1 MRGSMRKGLEIKHLT
16 VATKDGRQIIKDISL
31 HFSDQTNYALLGHN
45 GCGKTT
51 LVSAIMGSP
60 EYQVISGQI
69 RLDGAEITDLPP
81 NERAK
86 LGIFL
91 AMQSPIETPISYSNF
106 LRSVLANIDTS
117 ERNFFDVL
125 DELKQDASRLGF
137 DDFDPKRQLNAGFSG
152 GEKKKSEI
160 LQMLAIRP
168 RFALLDEPDSG
179 LDRDSVSRLAERL
192 LAIDYPTSLIVISH
206 HDHLLNELKPAV
218 TYNLEEL

>member
-1 MRGSMRKGLEIKHLT
+1 MRKGLEIKHLT
-16 VATKDGRQIIKDISL
+16 VATKDGKQIIKKDISL
-31 HFSDQTNYALLGHN
+31 HFSDRTNYALLGHN

-60 EYQVISGQI
+60 EYRVISGQI
-69 RLDGAEITDLPP
+69 RLDETDITDLPP

-91 AMQSPIETPISYSNF
+91 AMQSPIEIPISYSNF
-106 LRSVLANIDTS
+106 LRSVLANIDTD

-137 DDFDPKRQLNAGFSG
+137 DDFDPQRQLNAGFSG

-206 HDHLLNELKPAV
+206 HDHLLNELKPTV

>member
-1 MRGSMRKGLEIKHLT
+1 MRKGLEIKHLT
-16 VATKDGRQIIKDISL
+16 VATKDGKQIIKDISL
-31 HFSDQTNYALLGHN
+31 HFSDRTNYALLGHN

-60 EYQVISGQI
+60 EYQVVSGQI
-69 RLDGAEITDLPP
+69 RLDETDITDLPP

-91 AMQSPIETPISYSNF
+91 AMQSPIEIPISYSNF
-106 LRSVLANIDTS
+106 LRSVLANIDTG

-137 DDFDPKRQLNAGFSG
+137 DDFDPQRQLNAGFSG

-179 LDRDSVSRLAERL
+179 LDRDSVSRLVERL
-192 LAIDYPTSLIVISH
+192 LAINYPTSLIVISH
-206 HDHLLNELKPAV
+206 HDHLLNELKPTV

>member
-1 MRGSMRKGLEIKHLT
+1 MRKGLEIKHLT
-16 VATKDGRQIIKDISL
+16 VATKDGKQIIKDISL
-31 HFSDQTNYALLGHN
+31 HFSDRTNYALLGHN

-60 EYQVISGQI
+60 EYRIVSGQI
-69 RLDGAEITDLPP
+69 RLDETDITDLPP

-91 AMQSPIETPISYSNF
+91 AMQSPIEIPISYSNF
-106 LRSVLANIDTS
+106 LRSVLANIDTG

-137 DDFDPKRQLNAGFSG
+137 DDFDPQRQLNAGFSG
-152 GEKKKSEI
+152 GGKKKTEI
-160 LQMLAIRP
+160 LQVLAIRP
-168 RFALLDEPDSG
+168 RLAPPDEPDSG

-206 HDHLLNELKPAV
+206 HDHLLNELKPTV